1 MRNIGKNIKHLRLQ
15 QKLTQDELAE
25 RLFVTRQTVSNYET
39 GKSKPDVEMLAKIA
53 EILGTDVQQL
63 IYGPESNPDKYKKR
77 ALLFGTLLTLFWGII
92 YLLIYPAA
100 KQQRYDYFISLNMM
114 NRALILPLMLMPLGW
129 TLAQLAGM
137 AFRFIPP
144 NNNWTV
150 LCRKILLLL
159 LCVALTLSFWYFAV
173 LVTND
178 LLYQNH
184 IRGKWTDTTVTN
196 TVDNTTYITQGW
208 EPLPP
213 PIPDWLGWF
222 GFYGMTL
229 TAGKH
234 IWFYP
239 LLGAVLWLLDFPK
252 KKGQKEAS

>member
-1 MRNIGKNIKHLRLQ
+1 MRDIGKNIKRLRLR

-25 RLFVTRQTVSNYET
+25 RLFVTRQTVFNYET
-39 GKSKPDVEMLAKIA
+39 GKTNPDVEMLVKIS
-53 EILGTDVQQL
+53 EVFGVDVQQL

-77 ALLFGTLLTLFWGII
+77 TLLFGILLTLFWGII

-100 KQQRYDYFISLNMM
+100 VQQRYDYFISLSMM

-144 NNNWTV
+144 NNNWTD
-150 LCRKILLLL
+150 LCRKILIIL
-159 LCVALTLSFWYFAV
+159 LCVALILSFWYFAV

-178 LLYQNH
+178 WLYQNH
-184 IRGKWTDTTVTN
+184 IRGEWTDTIVTN

-222 GFYGMTL
+222 GFYGLTL
-229 TAGKH
+229 SAGTH
-234 IWFYP
+234 IWIYP
-239 LLGAVLWLLDFPK
+239 LLGAVLWLLGFPQQRK
-252 KKGQKEAS
+252 HSDVN